1 MFPPFTFPQSGCY
14 RYDVTLA
21 CPTGNVTIL
30 TSTYYVSTVGIEEL
44 SMNQRKL
51 IKVIDLMGRESLLEP
66 NKILI
71 KCYSDGTTERV
82 YVRD

>member
-44 SMNQRKL
+44 SINKTVTK
-51 IKVIDLMGRESLLEP
+51 ITDIMGRECLVEDNKLL
-66 NKILI
+66 IYH
-71 KCYSDGTTERV
+71 YSDGTTQKMIKN
-82 YVRD
+82 